1 MMEGRGGVVA
11 LPNPAAAGKELVPV
25 KASLLPFEQ
34 LPNLPKPVVHE
45 IDLGI
50 RREDVLAI
58 E

>member
-1 MMEGRGGVVA
+1 MEGRGGVVA
-11 LPNPAAAGKELVPV
+11 LPNPAAGKELVPV

-50 RREDVLAI
+50 RRQDVLAI